1 MLSKMARAIWEKPEL
16 AMEEVFA
23 SGLQRDALAAA
34 GFQVREV
41 PGVPTAFAAEYGHGK
56 PVLGILGE
64 YDALPDL
71 SQQQGPERRA
81 LVEHGPGHGCGHN
94 LLGTAGLGAAMA
106 LAKAIESGALAG
118 TVRYYGCRPRRPSAA
133 RP

>member
-1 MLSKMARAIWEKPEL
+1 MDKQAMLNWLEGQEGMLSEMARAIWEKPEL

-94 LLGTAGLGAAMA
+94 LLGTAGLG
-106 LAKAIESGALAG
+106 LSLIHI
-118 TVRYYGCRPRRPSAA
+118 
-133 RP
+133 